1 MPPTPNIVAEKPT
14 SAPTPT
20 DGNENN
26 AYRSIKVQLYAI
38 DYTLSQTDRTPIKL
52 DFLELQTVT
61 ASYFKDYMIKA
72 YEVSTQATLVDFTT
86 VFVTAHFTPG
96 YPYTSSTTRQHI
108 LAQIQLIF
116 LRRKL
121 YLLFLKNPWTILNF
135 TLMS

>member
-1 MPPTPNIVAEKPT
+1 MYQVWIICFSYQSQLSAARPPTLIPPTPNIVTEKPT

-26 AYRSIKVQLYAI
+26 AYRSIKLQLYAI

-86 VFVTAHFTPG
+86 VFVTAHFT
-96 YPYTSSTTRQHI
+96 
-108 LAQIQLIF
+108 
-116 LRRKL
+116 
-121 YLLFLKNPWTILNF
+121 
-135 TLMS
+135 

>member
-1 MPPTPNIVAEKPT
+1 MYQVWIICFSYQSQLSAARPPTLIPPTPT

-20 DGNENN
+20 DGNEDN
-26 AYRSIKVQLYAI
+26 AYRSIKLQLYAI

-86 VFVTAHFTPG
+86 VFVTAHFT
-96 YPYTSSTTRQHI
+96 
-108 LAQIQLIF
+108 
-116 LRRKL
+116 
-121 YLLFLKNPWTILNF
+121 
-135 TLMS
+135 